1 MLAVIQ
7 MSKRQIKWIL
17 GEMTVEAFKSQEQTR
32 YRKEDLKQKSN
43 WVLNRTTGATGVR
56 PQDAGDGVVVR
67 DGD

>member
-43 WVLNRTTGATGVR
+43 
-56 PQDAGDGVVVR
+56 
-67 DGD
+67 